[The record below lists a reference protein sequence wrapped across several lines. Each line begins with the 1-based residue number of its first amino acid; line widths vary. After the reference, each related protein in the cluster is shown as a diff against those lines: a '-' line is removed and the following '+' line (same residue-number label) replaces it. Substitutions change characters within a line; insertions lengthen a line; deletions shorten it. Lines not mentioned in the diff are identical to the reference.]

1 MSTGDA
7 STWVD
12 GASLGL
18 VGVQAVAVVVS
29 VIFAYLTVRH
39 SRRASREE
47 GERFQ
52 ELRESERRRATAAAH
67 KTRAEDAEERLR
79 RLVATIADYE
89 DLRAQAMFAGN
100 DANAII
106 ARAGPMKVRLQAAM
120 IAVGRSLE
128 HVQAYVHASNPFPQ
142 LELIQPALDEIEES
156 LRVYANA
163 SRIPLE
169 GEAG

>member
-1 MSTGDA
+1 M
-7 STWVD
+7 
-12 GASLGL
+12 
-18 VGVQAVAVVVS
+18 GVQAVAVVVS

-47 GERFQ
+47 GKRFQ
-52 ELRESERRRATAAAH
+52 ELRESDRRRAKATAH
-67 KTRAEDAEERLR
+67 KARAEDAEERLR

-89 DLRAQAMFAGN
+89 DLRGLAMYAGN
-100 DANAII
+100 DASAII

-120 IAVGRSLE
+120 IAIGRPLE
-128 HVQAYVHASNPFPQ
+128 HVQAYVHASNPFPPPD
-142 LELIQPALDEIEES
+142 LIQPAWDEIEES

-163 SRIPLE
+163 SRIPFD